1 VSYFEDKVVVV
12 TGGSRGFGPILAGAF
27 AREGA
32 SVVLAARGEEELEEV
47 AERMRRDGRR
57 VHAVP
62 TDVRDDTQVDRLV
75 AGAVDRF
82 GKLDVLANCAGRSTR
97 GAVLATSPVEF
108 QRLWEL
114 NFLATV
120 RCTRAAAP
128 HLLAAGGHVIL
139 VGSLA
144 SHVASRYLGA
154 YPASKFPLAAYAQQ
168 LRLECGPAGLH
179 VLLVC
184 PGPILRED
192 AGSRYAQQATDL
204 PAAAR
209 LPAAGARLRAL
220 DPHRLADAVL
230 RACRRRSPEIVRPR
244 RARLLFALSQLS
256 PAWGDWL
263 LKRKT

>member
-1 VSYFEDKVVVV
+1 MAYFDGKVAIV
-12 TGGSRGFGPILAGAF
+12 TGGSRGFGRSLAQTF
-27 AREGA
+27 AAEGA
-32 SVVLAARGEEELEEV
+32 SVVLAARGAEALKEV
-47 AERMRRDGRR
+47 AAGMRRDGRI

-62 TDVRDDTQVDRLV
+62 TDVLDDTQVDRLV
-75 AGAVDRF
+75 AEAVDRF
-82 GKLDVLANCAGRSTR
+82 GRLDVLANCAGQSAR
-97 GAVLATSPVEF
+97 GRVLDTAPDEF

-128 HLLAAGGHVIL
+128 HLLASRGHLVL

-144 SHVASRYLGA
+144 SRVAPRYLGA

-168 LRLECGPAGLH
+168 LRLELGPDGLH

-184 PGPILRED
+184 PGPIVRPD
-192 AGSRYAQQATDL
+192 AGNRYAQQGADL

-209 LPAAGARLRAL
+209 LPGGGARVRGL
-220 DPHRLADAVL
+220 DPQRLAADIV
-230 RACRRRSPEIVRPR
+230 RACQRRSAEIVRPR
-244 RARLLFALSQLS
+244 KARLLFALTQLA
-256 PAWGDWL
+256 PTWGDWL